1 MFGQNLQHI
10 SHCLTLTESICPTT
24 DSVGAD
30 RAARAGGRAIPLASD
45 GPHDHVEAQSGR
57 QIHPSRE
64 HARTLIL
71 RP

>member
-1 MFGQNLQHI
+1 MFRQNLKHVSYCQ
-10 SHCLTLTESICPTT
+10 TFPTT

-30 RAARAGGRAIPLASD
+30 RAARAGGRAIPPASD
-45 GPHDHVEAQSGR
+45 RPHDHVEAQSGR
-57 QIHPSRE
+57 QIHPSGE